1 MATTMRITLAVVV
14 CATALIAAACSPSA
28 PALPTDISPDKLAG
42 QISGA
47 DGTAFLRDVTTH
59 EWSDEGQRAGEMLSW
74 IPRDAGSSDT
84 ATAARAGTTAHA
96 LAEFLADHYTEVKDA
111 GSANPALIQSYAA
124 ALIPYSGAMVG
135 DPSGTSGFEPLDRL
149 GSPMQRTALVFAVI
163 ARDDAANREL
173 TDAAKNR
180 ASEYEQQFANYAA
193 ADPSLTKPDPR
204 REPLAW
210 AARLLGLVAAGDR
223 LANPD
228 TAMPL
233 SIRPAT
239 EVQYEIVSRMVR
251 RSDPRISPEYFNP
264 DGTLKSPDKV
274 GNSAW
279 SLYDSQLANYLASYP
294 RLSAAVSEF
303 DSTYLSIAN
312 R

>member
-1 MATTMRITLAVVV
+1 MATTMRIAIAVVM
-14 CATALIAAACSPSA
+14 CATALVAAACSPSA
-28 PALPTDISPDKLAG
+28 PALPTDTNPDKLAG

-47 DGTAFLRDVTTH
+47 EGTAFLRDITTH
-59 EWSDEGQRAGEMLSW
+59 EWPDEGQRAGELLSW
-74 IPRDAGSSDT
+74 IPRDARSSDS
-84 ATAARAGTTAHA
+84 ATAARAGATTHA
-96 LAEFLADHYTEVKDA
+96 LAAFLADHYTEVKDA
-111 GSANPALIQSYAA
+111 GSTNPALIQSYTA
-124 ALIPYSGAMVG
+124 ALIPYLGAMVG

-163 ARDDAANREL
+163 AGDAAANREF

-180 ASEYEQQFANYAA
+180 AAKYEQQFAGYAA
-193 ADPSLTKPDPR
+193 ADPSLSKPDPR

-228 TAMPL
+228 SAEPL
-233 SIRPAT
+233 SFRPAT
-239 EVQYEIVSRMVR
+239 EVQYEIVSRMVG
-251 RSDPRISPEYFNP
+251 RSDPRISPDYFNP
-264 DGTLKSPDKV
+264 DGTLKPPDKV
-274 GNSAW
+274 GNGAW

-294 RLSAAVSEF
+294 RLSDAIAEF
-303 DSTYLSIAN
+303 DRMYLSIAN